1 MKYNPIING
10 ISESE
15 DRQVDNFETTMKNC
29 INKNLGV
36 EGDRECHNV
45 HRLKLRVD
53 RKPPNIIAKFT
64 KYSDSE
70 KVRTS
75 SFEIQQY
82 SAEISARRKE
92 IIPQMQALKR
102 EGRQG
107 VRLVMH
113 SIESATTPGWSD
125 RSASHT
131 CLYGAS
137 ASSSYNVPNCTV
149 LCTDGTTIRATG
161 SSGKIGSRKQ

>member
-1 MKYNPIING
+1 MKLLA
-10 ISESE
+10 
-15 DRQVDNFETTMKNC
+15 QNFFV
-29 INKNLGV
+29 IAKNLGV

-137 ASSSYNVPNCTV
+137 ASSLYNVPNCTV
-149 LCTDGTTIRATG
+149 LCTESFRCY
-161 SSGKIGSRKQ
+161 